1 MIKRYL
7 KWIAAVAA
15 VCVVG
20 LALMGAAE
28 NSETGAVK
36 NLLEKRTVVMENV
49 LFGKITY
56 EEGKE
61 QLKEIEQDKLYNDDL
76 KALSQYVDTDIE
88 SVKKMKIVE
97 IKRTSRIYDVM
108 TFRCS
113 IEWTISGTEEISEET
128 YEYQVGVAVN
138 GGDYRLVSFE
148 ILR

>member
-1 MIKRYL
+1 MKKRYL

-28 NSETGAVK
+28 NSETGEVK

-61 QLKEIEQDKLYNDDL
+61 QLKEIEQDKLYSDDI
-76 KALSQYVDTDIE
+76 KALSQYVDTDLE

-97 IKRTSRIYDVM
+97 IKRTSRIYDIM

-113 IEWTISGTEEISEET
+113 IEWTISGAEEISEET
-128 YEYQVGVAVN
+128 YAYQVGVAVN